1 MSVLKNFTQKCPDQA
16 TQAQKTPIPSN
27 FAGKLVGIGV
37 VKLKCLVVTS
47 WWQKLA

>member
-1 MSVLKNFTQKCPDQA
+1 MKNFTQKCLDQA
-16 TQAQKTPIPSN
+16 TQAQKNAYPLELRGE
-27 FAGKLVGIGV
+27 ARGIGV